1 MTRLVLWDIDH
12 TLIDTRGV
20 GRQLSAAAFEQATG
34 VPLREQATID
44 GITEQVIFRETARL
58 HGITT
63 GRADFE
69 RFASALA
76 EQHVKQAA
84 ELGGRGHALEGAA
97 AVLHALVEVP
107 GVRQTVVTGNVKAVA
122 RTKLAVFGLDGPID
136 WAIGAYGED
145 GEARADLVRLAL
157 SRASADPS
165 EAVLI
170 GDTPADV
177 EGALSADVK
186 VIAVATGRSTAT
198 DLHAAG
204 ADHVLPDLSATES
217 LVSLITG

>member
-84 ELGGRGHALEGAA
+84 ELGERGQALEGAA
-97 AVLHALVEVP
+97 AVLHALAEVP
-107 GVRQTVVTGNVKAVA
+107 GVRQTVVTGNVRAVA